1 MAWDANKN
9 PFFGCV
15 KPCKENYWEK
25 KLQTQMQFSFI
36 VLLQCFL
43 VSNSITCVDTTL
55 VHHLAIR
62 ISDKQYSIKLLSESM
77 LVNLIHWNVLL

>member
-9 PFFGCV
+9 PCFGFV
-15 KPCKENYWEK
+15 TPCKENYWEK

-43 VSNSITCVDTTL
+43 VSNSITCVDNTL
-55 VHHLAIR
+55 VHQLAIR
-62 ISDKQYSIKLLSESM
+62 ISDKQYSIKSLSESI
-77 LVNLIHWNVLL
+77 LINLIH